1 MQALPV
7 FDPLAG
13 TLTFNVTIVS
23 DPKYIKF
30 PDGIARLT
38 YAKAVTPSAYARVR
52 VSLYNLNF
60 LSMCKVQGT
69 SWVCE
74 MLQLN

>member
-38 YAKAVTPSAYARVR
+38 YAKAVTPNAFARVR
-52 VSLYNLNF
+52 GVSCISRLPEQ
-60 LSMCKVQGT
+60 SSPCRVQGA
-69 SWVCE
+69 S
-74 MLQLN
+74 